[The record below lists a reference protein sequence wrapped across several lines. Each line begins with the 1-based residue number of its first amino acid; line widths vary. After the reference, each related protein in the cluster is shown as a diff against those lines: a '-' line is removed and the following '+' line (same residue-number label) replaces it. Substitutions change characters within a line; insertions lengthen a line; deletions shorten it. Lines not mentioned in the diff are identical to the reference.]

1 MKASDRILMYLK
13 EKGQPVSSA
22 ELSEKLGLSK
32 STVYYSTTILVA
44 AEKIKR
50 YMGLA
55 GVFVLEEVEEK
66 PDVRGD

>member
-55 GVFVLEEVEEK
+55 GVFVLEEAEEK